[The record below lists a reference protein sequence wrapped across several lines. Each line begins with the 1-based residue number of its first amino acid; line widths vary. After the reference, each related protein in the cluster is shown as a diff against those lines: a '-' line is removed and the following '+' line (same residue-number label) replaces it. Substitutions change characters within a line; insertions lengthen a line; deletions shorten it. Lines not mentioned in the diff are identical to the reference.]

1 MDFGVV
7 KTVEVK
13 GNPYEMGVLQGEYFR
28 DEIRHAADTLL
39 TLPSLRS
46 LKPQWMPNAV
56 FQYIAGKK
64 VWKPFVRYMRY
75 TPDVWMRFGGLVS
88 GSGVSKEYAAFLH
101 MGEVLLN
108 RATYDVPTDACT
120 GIAILPN
127 MMGKTVVIKNFD
139 YPPEIR
145 QFNLLRKSIP
155 NDGIPSIE
163 LTKTPVAIAHDGM
176 NEEGL
181 VVLYNYA
188 ASIYD
193 SEDGPLLGA
202 LVQHVLNT
210 AHNVDESVDIIM
222 RYPKAPSSGIFLL
235 ADKKKAIAIEIS
247 PKRKMIRQPFDNLFV
262 INTNHYQVPQ
272 MKDDQIPE
280 NAVFRSGPMK
290 GRMILESSFARY
302 DRGMKLLTRGV
313 KTLDD
318 VLAIA
323 RDHGESGIPSNNTIC
338 RHGEP
343 SSATIVSA
351 IFIPEDGVVYYRG
364 GNPCEGPYGRI
375 TF

>member
-1 MDFGVV
+1 MDFGVIE
-7 KTVEVK
+7 TITVK
-13 GNPYEMGVLQGEYFR
+13 GTHYEMGLLQGEYFR
-28 DEIRHAADTLL
+28 DEIRKAADVLL
-39 TLPSLRS
+39 SLPSLKV
-46 LKPQWMPNAV
+46 LKPKWMPSSV
-56 FQYIAGKK
+56 FKYISGKK
-64 VWKPFVRYMRY
+64 VWKPFAKYMRY

-88 GSGVSKEYAAFLH
+88 GSGVSKEYVAFLH

-108 RATYDVPTDACT
+108 RATYDVPVDACT
-120 GIAILPN
+120 GIALLPS

-163 LTKTPVAIAHDGM
+163 LTKTPVAISHDGM
-176 NEEGL
+176 NAEGL

-188 ASIYD
+188 ASIH
-193 SEDGPLLGA
+193 SAEDGPLLGA
-202 LVQHVLNT
+202 LVQHVLNA
-210 AHNVDESVDIIM
+210 AHSVDEAVEIIM
-222 RYPKAPSSGIFLL
+222 RYPKAPSAGIFLL
-235 ADKKKAIAIEIS
+235 ADKKRALAIEIS
-247 PKRKMIRQPFDNLFV
+247 PKRKMIREPYENLFV
-262 INTNHYQVPQ
+262 LNTNHYQIPE
-272 MKDDQIPE
+272 MKEDQIPE
-280 NAVFRSGPMK
+280 NAVFRSGSMK
-290 GRMILESSFARY
+290 GRRILESSFARY
-302 DRGMKLLTRGV
+302 ERAMRLLTRGV
-313 KTLDD
+313 HDLDD
-318 VLAIA
+318 AFAIA
-323 RDHGESGIPSNNTIC
+323 RDHGEEGIPSNNTIC